1 MQLVDMVMNFI
12 VVTKSAHIHTS
23 TSFSDNTSDQF
34 SFLCSGIEIELE
46 MHPVE
51 LLTRSKRSKRSKRS
65 NVAAQMLIN
74 DYNDEMSSL
83 YWQSRAQHTL
93 RDQLK
98 KEQNHNVAK
107 NIIFFLGKI

>member
-23 TSFSDNTSDQF
+23 TSFSDDTSDQF
-34 SFLCSGIEIELE
+34 LFLCSGIEIELE

-51 LLTRSKRSKRSKRS
+51 LLTRSKRSKRSD
-65 NVAAQMLIN
+65 VAAQMLIN